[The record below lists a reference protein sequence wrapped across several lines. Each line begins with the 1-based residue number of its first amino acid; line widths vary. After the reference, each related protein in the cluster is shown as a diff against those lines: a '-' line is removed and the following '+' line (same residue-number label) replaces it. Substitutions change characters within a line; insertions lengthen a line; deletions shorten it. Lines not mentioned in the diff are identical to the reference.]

1 MQAMIDA
8 MVAAGEEVS
17 SGGASRSYEVGLVK
31 KLAWQEVPALELIT
45 EQLTRRR
52 SAKDEFDEVAR
63 RFVAPALVAS
73 SGLPSVLAQLEDG
86 GELDRLVNEAAG
98 LDDAGLWYL
107 DEEIGPYPLS
117 YPESAD
123 SDDRIAAFW
132 ERPIA
137 DVIDE
142 LIAERGGSRAIA
154 NLTFVADRRLEVIAH
169 GLEVSPRSIVRVV
182 EERGLVAP
190 GEAEDAAFRLV
201 SYLVGVGFGRWDV
214 RIGADPSL
222 AVVPEDL
229 LAPPARYSPGT
240 LLDELGR
247 PPLSAPVGY
256 PVDFSPDGV
265 LLDQPGH
272 RWDLAAAVEEAA
284 LEMSGSTGELES
296 ALSVLMKKPSLEGF
310 LRGQFFKSHLSMY
323 SMSRRQAPIYWQLQ
337 VPLKSWGVWLYA
349 PRLSREM
356 LFAVVREAEQRL
368 RLADQQIGHL
378 QREAETGDGGRK
390 TAVVA
395 KELEAEQKLAV
406 ELGSFKAEA
415 ERIANLG
422 WVPDLDDGMVLNAAP
437 LADLFPAWKE
447 AAKYRKELRS
457 GKYEWATVAQY
468 ADQI

>member
-63 RFVAPALVAS
+63 RFVAPALVPS

-86 GELDRLVNEAAG
+86 VDSDRLVNEAAG

-182 EERGLVAP
+182 
-190 GEAEDAAFRLV
+190 
-201 SYLVGVGFGRWDV
+201 
-214 RIGADPSL
+214 
-222 AVVPEDL
+222 
-229 LAPPARYSPGT
+229 
-240 LLDELGR
+240 
-247 PPLSAPVGY
+247 
-256 PVDFSPDGV
+256 
-265 LLDQPGH
+265 
-272 RWDLAAAVEEAA
+272 
-284 LEMSGSTGELES
+284 
-296 ALSVLMKKPSLEGF
+296 
-310 LRGQFFKSHLSMY
+310 
-323 SMSRRQAPIYWQLQ
+323 
-337 VPLKSWGVWLYA
+337 
-349 PRLSREM
+349 
-356 LFAVVREAEQRL
+356 
-368 RLADQQIGHL
+368 
-378 QREAETGDGGRK
+378 
-390 TAVVA
+390 
-395 KELEAEQKLAV
+395 
-406 ELGSFKAEA
+406 
-415 ERIANLG
+415 
-422 WVPDLDDGMVLNAAP
+422 
-437 LADLFPAWKE
+437 
-447 AAKYRKELRS
+447 
-457 GKYEWATVAQY
+457 
-468 ADQI
+468 